1 MSDCLKR
8 VLRTPLIVLG
18 LAIIGG
24 CSTSGIRMAGSAGA
38 TDQIAGEAAAPPVN
52 MITPQLLQIEKERRD
67 KDAGA
72 DISQLLIPPAP
83 YTIESGDQI
92 SIVVWDHPELGG
104 GTITAHAASAASAAG
119 GGFNSTMPVIPAS
132 FVVNQEGAIQ
142 YPYVGML
149 KIAGLTEP
157 QARELLT
164 TRLAHYI
171 NKPSLTLT
179 VQSYRSKR
187 IYVDGEVKTP
197 GVQTINDIP
206 MSLVEA
212 INRAGGFQP
221 NADQSQ
227 ISLNRKG
234 VSHRINL
241 PQLVQRGVNPGDLM
255 LVNGDVLRVRS
266 RDESKVFVS
275 GEVLGPRAMQMH
287 NGRLSLSEAL
297 GESGGINPLTGDA
310 RQIYVVRKSTA
321 EAVVYQLSATSS
333 GALALAEGFE
343 LEPKDIIY
351 VAATPLTN
359 WYRTISQIFPGASMP
374 SATALIPPR

>member
-1 MSDCLKR
+1 MKKYLKQILCMSFT
-8 VLRTPLIVLG
+8 VLELALI
-18 LAIIGG
+18 AG
-24 CSTSGIRMAGSAGA
+24 CNATTSGVRFHDGSGGAGGS
-38 TDQIAGEAAAPPVN
+38 EAASASAVT
-52 MITPQLLQIEKERRD
+52 MITPQLLRAEKERRD

-72 DISQLLIPPAP
+72 DIGQLLTPPIP

-104 GTITAHAASAASAAG
+104 GTGGAG
-119 GGFNSTMPVIPAS
+119 SLSGFNSNTPVAPAI
-132 FVVNQEGAIQ
+132 FTVNQQGVIQ
-142 YPYVGML
+142 FPYVGSL
-149 KIAGLTEP
+149 KISGLTEHE
-157 QARELLT
+157 ARELLT
-164 TRLAHYI
+164 VRLTRYI
-171 NKPSLTLT
+171 NQPNITLS
-179 VQSYRSKR
+179 VQAYRSKR

-197 GVQTINDIP
+197 GVQNINDIP

-221 NADQSQ
+221 SADQSQ
-227 ISLNRKG
+227 LTLNRKG
-234 VSHRINL
+234 SIYRINL
-241 PQLVQRGVNPGDLM
+241 PQLVQRGVNPADITLS
-255 LVNGDVLRVRS
+255 NGDVLRVRS

-275 GEVLGPRAMQMH
+275 GEVVGARALQMH

-310 RQIYVVRKSTA
+310 RQIYVVRKASA
-321 EAVVYQLSATSS
+321 EAVVYQLSANNS

-359 WYRTISQIFPGASMP
+359 WYRTISQLFPGGMFSPTTM
-374 SATALIPPR
+374 IPAR

>member
-1 MSDCLKR
+1 MNDRLKR
-8 VLRTPLIVLG
+8 PLYACVLSFG
-18 LAIIGG
+18 LAAMAG
-24 CSTSGIRMAGSAGA
+24 CGSTASGIRFQGA
-38 TDQIAGEAAAPPVN
+38 TASQDAPRETAQDTASPPIN
-52 MITPQLLQIEKERRD
+52 LITPQLLRAEKEKRE
-67 KDAGA
+67 KESGA
-72 DISQLLIPPAP
+72 DISQLIGPAAP

-92 SIVVWDHPELGG
+92 SVTVWDHPELGG
-104 GTITAHAASAASAAG
+104 GSIATSSTSGFNASA
-119 GGFNSTMPVIPAS
+119 PVVPAS
-132 FVVNQEGAIQ
+132 FTVNQQGAIQ

-149 KIAGLTEP
+149 QFAGLTEP

-171 NKPSLTLT
+171 KNPSVTLT

-187 IYVDGEVKTP
+187 IYVDGEVKMP

-206 MSLVEA
+206 MTLMEA
-212 INRAGGFQP
+212 INRAGGFQTS
-221 NADQSQ
+221 ADQSQ
-227 ISLNRKG
+227 ITLNRKG
-234 VSHRINL
+234 TLYRINL
-241 PQLVQRGVNPGDLM
+241 PQLVQRGVNPANIM
-255 LVNGDVLRVRS
+255 LVNGDVLRVRP

-275 GEVLGPRAMQMH
+275 GEVIGPRALQMH

-310 RQIYVVRKSTA
+310 RQIYVVRKSSA
-321 EAVVYQLSATSS
+321 EPMVYQLNADNS

-359 WYRTISQIFPGASMP
+359 WYRTISQIFPVGIP
-374 SATALIPPR
+374 SPATLIPGR

>member
-1 MSDCLKR
+1 MNDCLKR
-8 VLRTPLIVLG
+8 VLRASLIVLG
-18 LAIIGG
+18 LAVMGG
-24 CSTSGIRMAGSAGA
+24 CGTSSMRMAGNPGPGA
-38 TDQIAGEAAAPPVN
+38 TDQNAGETAAPPVN
-52 MITPQLLQIEKERRD
+52 MITPQLLRVEKEKRD

-72 DISQLLIPPAP
+72 DISQLLTPPTP
-83 YTIESGDQI
+83 YIIESGDQI

-104 GTITAHAASAASAAG
+104 GALTANSASAIT
-119 GGFNSTMPVIPAS
+119 GGFNSTMPVTPAS
-132 FVVNQEGAIQ
+132 FVVNQDGAIQ
-142 YPYVGML
+142 YPHVGML

-171 NKPSLTLT
+171 NKPNVTLT

-221 NADQSQ
+221 SADQSQ

-234 VSHRINL
+234 MSYRINL
-241 PQLVQRGVNPGDLM
+241 PQLVQRGVNPGDIM

-275 GEVLGPRAMQMH
+275 GEVIGPRALQMR

-359 WYRTISQIFPGASMP
+359 WYRTISQLFPGGMP
-374 SATALIPPR
+374 SAAALMPPR

>member
-1 MSDCLKR
+1 MNDCLKR
-8 VLRTPLIVLG
+8 VLRTSLILVG
-18 LAIIGG
+18 LAVIGA
-24 CSTSGIRMAGSAGA
+24 CSTSQGGIHMGGGA
-38 TDQIAGEAAAPPVN
+38 ADQNAGEAAVPPVN
-52 MITPQLLQIEKERRD
+52 MITPQLLRAEKERRD

-72 DISQLLIPPAP
+72 DISQLLTPPAP

-104 GTITAHAASAASAAG
+104 GAMTASSAGAT
-119 GGFNSTMPVIPAS
+119 GGFNSSMPVTPAS

-142 YPYVGML
+142 YPHVGML

-164 TRLAHYI
+164 SRLAHYI
-171 NKPSLTLT
+171 NKPNITLT

-197 GVQTINDIP
+197 GVQSINDIP

-221 NADQSQ
+221 SADQSQ
-227 ISLNRKG
+227 IALNRKG
-234 VSHRINL
+234 VSYRINL
-241 PQLVQRGVNPGDLM
+241 PQLVQRGVNPGDIM

-275 GEVLGPRAMQMH
+275 GEVIGPRALQMH

-297 GESGGINPLTGDA
+297 GESGGVNPLTGDA

-321 EAVVYQLSATSS
+321 EAIVYQLSATSS

-359 WYRTISQIFPGASMP
+359 WSRTIGQLFPNGMP
-374 SATALIPPR
+374 SATAILPR

>member
-1 MSDCLKR
+1 MNDCLKR
-8 VLRTPLIVLG
+8 VLWTGVTVLG
-18 LAIIGG
+18 LAAIGG
-24 CSTSGIRMAGSAGA
+24 CGSMAAGMRFDGGGAKGEGSSAEV
-38 TDQIAGEAAAPPVN
+38 TAPPIN
-52 MITPQLLQIEKERRD
+52 LITPQLLRAEKERRD

-72 DISQLLIPPAP
+72 DISQLTIPPAP

-104 GTITAHAASAASAAG
+104 GGGVSAGSA
-119 GGFNSTMPVIPAS
+119 GFNSSSPVAPAT
-132 FVVNQEGAIQ
+132 FTVNQRGEIQ
-142 YPYVGML
+142 FPHVGMV
-149 KIAGLTEP
+149 KIAGMTEH

-164 TRLAHYI
+164 SRLSHYL
-171 NKPSLTLT
+171 NKPNVTLS

-197 GVQTINDIP
+197 GIQTINDIP
-206 MSLVEA
+206 MSLIEA

-221 NADQSQ
+221 SADQSQ
-227 ISLNRKG
+227 IILNRTG
-234 VSHRINL
+234 VASRINL
-241 PQLVQRGVNPGDLM
+241 PQLVQRGVNPNDIM
-255 LVNGDVLRVRS
+255 LQSGDVLRVRS

-275 GEVLGPRAMQMH
+275 GEVIGPRALQMH

-310 RQIYVVRKSTA
+310 RQIYVVRKSAA
-321 EAVVYQLSATSS
+321 EAVVYQLSATNS

-359 WYRTISQIFPGASMP
+359 WYRTISQIFPGGMP
-374 SATALIPPR
+374 SPASIIPVR

>member
-1 MSDCLKR
+1 MKKYLKQIFCMSFT
-8 VLRTPLIVLG
+8 VLE
-18 LAIIGG
+18 LAL
-24 CSTSGIRMAGSAGA
+24 
-38 TDQIAGEAAAPPVN
+38 IAGCNATTGGVRFHDGSGGAGGSEAASASAVT
-52 MITPQLLQIEKERRD
+52 MITPQLLRAEKERRD

-72 DISQLLIPPAP
+72 DIGQLLTTPMP

-104 GTITAHAASAASAAG
+104 GTGGAG
-119 GGFNSTMPVIPAS
+119 SLSGFNSNTPVAPAI
-132 FVVNQEGAIQ
+132 FTVNQQGVIQ
-142 YPYVGML
+142 FPHVGSL
-149 KIAGLTEP
+149 KISGLTEHE
-157 QARELLT
+157 AREQLT
-164 TRLAHYI
+164 VRLARYI
-171 NKPSLTLT
+171 NQPNITLS
-179 VQSYRSKR
+179 VQAYRSKR

-197 GVQTINDIP
+197 GVQNINDIP

-221 NADQSQ
+221 SADQSQ
-227 ISLNRKG
+227 LTLNRKG
-234 VSHRINL
+234 SIYRINL
-241 PQLVQRGVNPGDLM
+241 PQLVQRGVNPADITLA
-255 LVNGDVLRVRS
+255 NGDVLRVRS

-275 GEVLGPRAMQMH
+275 GEVVGARALQMH

-310 RQIYVVRKSTA
+310 RQIYVVRKASA
-321 EAVVYQLSATSS
+321 EAVVYQLSANNS

-359 WYRTISQIFPGASMP
+359 WYRTISQLFPGGMFSPTTM
-374 SATALIPPR
+374 IPAR

>member
-1 MSDCLKR
+1 MNDCLKR
-8 VLRTPLIVLG
+8 VLRASLIVLG
-18 LAIIGG
+18 LAVIGG
-24 CSTSGIRMAGSAGA
+24 CGTGTGGMRLAGSAGSA
-38 TDQIAGEAAAPPVN
+38 DQGTGEAATPPVN
-52 MITPQLLQIEKERRD
+52 LITPQLLRAEKERRD

-72 DISQLLIPPAP
+72 DISQLLTPSAP

-104 GTITAHAASAASAAG
+104 GALTASSAG
-119 GGFNSTMPVIPAS
+119 MTTGFNSTMPVTPAS
-132 FVVNQEGAIQ
+132 FVVNQDGAIQ
-142 YPYVGML
+142 YPHVGML
-149 KIAGLTEP
+149 NIAGLTEP

-164 TRLAHYI
+164 SRLAHYI
-171 NKPSLTLT
+171 NKPNITLT

-197 GVQTINDIP
+197 GVQTINDLP

-212 INRAGGFQP
+212 INWAGGFQP

-234 VSHRINL
+234 VSYRINL
-241 PQLVQRGVNPGDLM
+241 PQLVQRGVNPGDVM

-275 GEVLGPRAMQMH
+275 GEVVGPRALQMH

-297 GESGGINPLTGDA
+297 GESGGVNPLTGDA

-321 EAVVYQLSATSS
+321 EAIVYQLSATSS

-351 VAATPLTN
+351 VGATPLTN
-359 WYRTISQIFPGASMP
+359 WYRTISQLFPGGMP
-374 SATALIPPR
+374 SAASLIPPK